1 MHNRLKRLSDESLIE
16 MIHSSPDS
24 MEQMFATDLL
34 MERYKELVRSKARTY
49 FLIGADRDDVVQ
61 EGMIGLYKAI
71 KDFNSQKDSSFRSFA
86 QLCIVRQ
93 ILSAIRVS
101 SRLKHLPLNE
111 YVSLNRSVNDEDGK
125 ETTMIDLLPDPNS
138 LTPEEILT
146 GLEERKKLDD
156 QIDSLL
162 SPMEKRVLQ
171 LFLEGLDYT
180 QIAERLD
187 KKPKSIDNALQRV
200 KQKINQMLQK
210 NTND

>member
-146 GLEERKKLDD
+146 GLEERKKLDN
-156 QIDSLL
+156 QIDRLL

>member
-1 MHNRLKRLSDESLIE
+1 MYNRLKMLSDEALIE
-16 MIHSSPDS
+16 IIHFSTEST
-24 MEQMFATDLL
+24 EQMYATDLL

-71 KDFNSQKDSSFRSFA
+71 KDYKFDKDSSFRSFA

-111 YVSLNRSVNDEDGK
+111 YISLDRSVNDEDGK
-125 ETTMIDLLPDPNS
+125 ETTMMELLPDPNS

-146 GLEERKKLDD
+146 GIEERRRLDEK
-156 QIDSLL
+156 IEGLL
-162 SPMEKRVLQ
+162 SSMEKRVLQ
-171 LFLEGLDYT
+171 LFLEGLDYM
-180 QIAERLD
+180 QIAEKLG
-187 KKPKSIDNALQRV
+187 KKPKSVDNALQRV
-200 KQKINQMLQK
+200 KQKITQMLQV
-210 NTND
+210 

>member
-16 MIHSSPDS
+16 MIHSSSDS
-24 MEQMFATDLL
+24 IEQMYATDLL

-71 KDFNSQKDSSFRSFA
+71 KDFKPEKDSSFRTFA

-111 YVSLNRSVNDEDGK
+111 YISLNRSVNDEDGK

-146 GLEERKKLDD
+146 GLEERRRLDA
-156 QIDSLL
+156 QIDALL

-180 QIAERLD
+180 QIAERMD
-187 KKPKSIDNALQRV
+187 KKTKSVDNALQRV
-200 KQKINQMLQK
+200 KQKISQMLQE
-210 NTND
+210 